1 MTDRSRLYISADL
14 EGAATVV
21 SPDDLARG
29 GFGFDAARS
38 QLTREVNAAIHG
50 ALEVDNGLQIV
61 VSDAHG
67 TYRNIDPL
75 ELDDRARLLRG
86 KPRPLAMMSGV
97 RAGDGVM
104 LIGYH
109 ARAGMG
115 GVLSHTIDD
124 AVRDVR
130 CNGSSFGE
138 AGLSALLATEVG
150 ASILLASGDDALAAE
165 LAALAPGLP
174 VVQTKETVSAGA
186 AVSEH
191 PLSVCTAIEEASKQA
206 VDAWSGEH
214 VQVQG
219 SSRREVHLEVE
230 FGHPIHADRAE
241 LPPPVTRLD
250 PMTVTVTCG
259 SVTEAYRWVRTLI
272 MLATGS

>member
-38 QLTREVNAAIHG
+38 QLTREVNAAIRG
-50 ALEVDNGLQIV
+50 ALAADDKLQIV

-75 ELDDRARLLRG
+75 ELDDRARLIQG

-109 ARAGMG
+109 ARAGTR

-124 AVRDVR
+124 VVRDVR

-138 AGLSALLATEVG
+138 AGLSALLTTEVG

-165 LAALAPGLP
+165 LAELVPGLP
-174 VVQTKETVSAGA
+174 VVQTKEAVSAGA

-191 PLSVCTAIEEASKQA
+191 PLQVCAAIEAASKRA
-206 VDAWSGEH
+206 VDAWSGEQL
-214 VQVQG
+214 QVPR
-219 SSRREVHLEVE
+219 SRRVVELEIE
-230 FGHPIHADRAE
+230 FCHPVHADRAE
-241 LPPPVTRLD
+241 LPPPVSRRD
-250 PMTVTVTCG
+250 PSTVAITCH
-259 SVTEAYRWVRTLI
+259 SMAEAYRWLRTSI
-272 MLATGS
+272 VLASAS

>member
-38 QLTREVNAAIHG
+38 QLTREVNAAIRG
-50 ALEVDNGLQIV
+50 ALAVDDGLQII

-75 ELDDRARLLRG
+75 QLDDRARLLQG

-109 ARAGMG
+109 ARAGVG
-115 GVLSHTIDD
+115 GVLSHTMDD

-150 ASILLASGDDALAAE
+150 ASVLLASGDDALAAE
-165 LAALAPGLP
+165 LTALAPGLP

-186 AVSEH
+186 ALSEH
-191 PLSVCTAIEEASKQA
+191 PLSVCAAIEEASKRA

-219 SSRREVHLEVE
+219 SSRREVQLEVE

-241 LPPPVTRLD
+241 LPPPVKRLD
-250 PMTVTVTCG
+250 PTTVTVTCG

-272 MLATGS
+272 VLATSS

>member
-38 QLTREVNAAIHG
+38 QLTREVNAAIRG
-50 ALEVDNGLQIV
+50 ALAVDDGLQIV

-67 TYRNIDPL
+67 AYRNIDPL
-75 ELDDRARLLRG
+75 ELDDRARLLQG

-150 ASILLASGDDALAAE
+150 ASILLASGDDSLAAE
-165 LAALAPGLP
+165 LAALAPALP

-186 AVSEH
+186 ALSEH
-191 PLSVCTAIEEASKQA
+191 PLSVCAAIEEASKRS
-206 VDAWSGEH
+206 VDAWLGEN

-219 SSRREVHLEVE
+219 SSRRVVHLEVE

-250 PMTVTVTCG
+250 PTTVTVTCG

-272 MLATGS
+272 VLATTS

>member
-38 QLTREVNAAIHG
+38 QLTREVNAAIRG

-75 ELDDRARLLRG
+75 ELDDRARLLQG

-97 RAGDGVM
+97 RARDGVM

-109 ARAGMG
+109 ARAGVG

-191 PLSVCTAIEEASKQA
+191 PLRVSAAIEEASKRA
-206 VDAWSGEH
+206 VTAWSGEH
-214 VQVQG
+214 VQMQG
-219 SSRREVHLEVE
+219 LSRREVLLEVE

-241 LPPPVTRLD
+241 LPPPVTRRN
-250 PMTVTVTCG
+250 PTTVSVTCG
-259 SVTEAYRWVRTLI
+259 SVTEAYRWARTLI
-272 MLATGS
+272 VLATAS

>member
-38 QLTREVNAAIHG
+38 QLTREVNAAIRG
-50 ALEVDNGLQIV
+50 ALAVDDGLQIV

-75 ELDDRARLLRG
+75 ELDDRARLLQG

-150 ASILLASGDDALAAE
+150 ASNLLASGDDSLAAE

-191 PLSVCTAIEEASKQA
+191 PLRVCAAIEAASKRA
-206 VDAWSGEH
+206 VDAWSGEY

-219 SSRREVHLEVE
+219 SRREVQLEVE

-241 LPPPVTRLD
+241 LPPPVTRRD
-250 PMTVTVTCG
+250 PTTVTVTCG
-259 SVTEAYRWVRTLI
+259 SATDAYRWVRTLI
-272 MLATGS
+272 VLATAS